1 MAEKKNATSKK
12 TTAKKTTKAAPKK
25 VTTKKTENKAASK
38 STKKKTIKETK
49 VKKETVKLEETKQ
62 EKIKPVKVKKE
73 CKLVKWFKDL
83 SLKQLIVMCTIAIL
97 VLLLVLI
104 GVATKNTKTT
114 NGKDIV
120 VSVKGKTITADDLYE
135 ALKDE
140 SGLNSVINM
149 IDEYL
154 IDKEYKTTKDM
165 KESASANIES
175 YKTSYGESYESFLE
189 YNGLK
194 NDNDLKEILI
204 RNSKITLLVEDYIK
218 KDITEKQMKEYYEEK
233 IYGDISAKHI
243 LITAD
248 YEDGADEET
257 IKAAKEKAKQTAQG
271 LIDRIKNGEDFSA
284 LAKEFSNDEGT
295 KENGGDLGYFNTGEM
310 VESFEKAAYAL
321 EVNAYTTEP
330 VETTY
335 GYHIIMKTGEK
346 EKPTYEKA
354 KDTVI
359 EKIVAE
365 VKEQDSTIT
374 NKALVALRKEYK
386 INIKDKAIKK
396 AYNDYVKEAT
406 TETEETE

>member
-38 STKKKTIKETK
+38 STKQKTIKETK
-49 VKKETVKLEETKQ
+49 VKKETIKVEEKKLE
-62 EKIKPVKVKKE
+62 KPVKVKKE

-120 VSVKGKTITADDLYE
+120 VSIKGKTITADDLY
-135 ALKDE
+135 ASLKEDG
-140 SGLNSVINM
+140 GLNTVINI

-154 IDKEYKTTKDM
+154 IEKEYKTTKDM
-165 KESASANIES
+165 KESADANVES
-175 YKTSYGESYESFLE
+175 YKTSYGESYASFLE

-194 NDNDLKEILI
+194 DDNDLKEILI
-204 RNSKITLLVEDYIK
+204 KNSKITLLVEDFIK
-218 KDITEKQMKEYYEEK
+218 ADLTEKEMKKYYEEK

-248 YEDGADEET
+248 YEDGANEET

-295 KENGGDLGYFNTGEM
+295 KENGGDLGYFNTGDM
-310 VESFEKAAYAL
+310 VEAFEKAAYAL

-346 EKPTYEKA
+346 EKPAYKKA

-359 EKIVAE
+359 EKMIADK
-365 VKEQDSTIT
+365 KEEDSTIT
-374 NKALVALRKEYK
+374 NKALIALREKYNIK
-386 INIKDKAIKK
+386 IKDKAIKK
-396 AYNDYVKEAT
+396 AYNDYKKEAT
-406 TETEETE
+406 TETKDAE